1 MIIALAGRRVDIA
14 NVAPPRFPAANLESV
29 KTKIAEF
36 LQSHGVTGLVC
47 AAACG
52 TDILALEA
60 AAEQGIRRRV
70 VLPFDK
76 EQFRAMSVVDR
87 GGDWGDRYDRI
98 IAEVAATDELVEGTL
113 NPNDEQTWNTGNL
126 DILNQAQALAAETK
140 TDLAALVVWNG
151 EARGADDVTGHFKT
165 EAEARGFGVA
175 EILTV

>member
-14 NVAPPRFPAANLESV
+14 NTAPPRLPAANLETV
-29 KTKIAEF
+29 KAQIAKF

-52 TDILALEA
+52 ADILALEA
-60 AAEQGIRRRV
+60 AAEQGIRRRI
-70 VLPFDK
+70 VLPFDHTR
-76 EQFRAMSVVDR
+76 FREMSVVDR
-87 GGDWGDRYDRI
+87 GGDWGERYDRI
-98 IAEVAATDELVEGTL
+98 IAEVAAAGDLVEGAL
-113 NPNDEQTWNTGNL
+113 DPDDGQTWNTGNL
-126 DILNQAQALAAETK
+126 DILNQAQALAAETN

-165 EAEARGFGVA
+165 EAEARGLGVA